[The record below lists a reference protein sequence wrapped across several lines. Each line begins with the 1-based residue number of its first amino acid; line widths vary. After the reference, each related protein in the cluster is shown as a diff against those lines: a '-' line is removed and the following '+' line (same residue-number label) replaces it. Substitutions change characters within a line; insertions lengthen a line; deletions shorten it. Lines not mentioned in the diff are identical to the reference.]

1 MDIPWVDKYRPS
13 KLDYVVHQP
22 ELMKTLKNI
31 IKTGEMPHLL
41 FHGSPG
47 TGKTT
52 TILALSNELFG

>member
-1 MDIPWVDKYRPS
+1 MDIPWVDKYRPC
-13 KLDYVVHQP
+13 KLDYVVHQH

-31 IKTGEMPHLL
+31 LKTGEMPHLL

-52 TILALSNELFG
+52 TILAL